1 MLLSKRQR
9 KSISKKKAC
18 TRSLNVFS
26 RSTFEH
32 GPDRVSP
39 NSMKTEWSYWNGRW
53 MWYKSTRFGLR
64 GLTLSLGIPKMQWK
78 CFCRSWKIL
87 WWCQSEVV
95 LTAARCVLTCVC
107 FKRLLVLCTCMF
119 TCVSWTC
126 LLAWI
131 LHVYTRLVHARIG
144 LMRDWKTPTKSH
156 TRTRNGFHLWK
167 TNSSCL
173 WLQTVYQ
180 QTKRMVRTFLLSSV
194 CSRA

>member
-26 RSTFEH
+26 RYTFEH

-39 NSMKTEWSYWNGRW
+39 NSMKTEWSYWNGPW

-64 GLTLSLGIPKMQWK
+64 GLALSLGIPKMQWK

-95 LTAARCVLTCVC
+95 LTAARCVYVLNDYLCYVHAC
-107 FKRLLVLCTCMF
+107 LLVFLKH
-119 TCVSWTC
+119 VY
-126 LLAWI
+126 LH
-131 LHVYTRLVHARIG
+131 HVYTRLVHTRIG